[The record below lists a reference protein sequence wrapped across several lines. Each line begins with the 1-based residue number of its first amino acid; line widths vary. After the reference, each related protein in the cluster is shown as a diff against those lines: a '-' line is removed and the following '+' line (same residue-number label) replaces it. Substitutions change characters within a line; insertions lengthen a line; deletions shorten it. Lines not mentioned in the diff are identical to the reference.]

1 MVRDAP
7 YLLATQHLA
16 GSPVLS
22 LTRWA
27 QRGARCRAWARN
39 IGPQPVVT
47 PVGDLGTRG
56 LQDKNQREGEG
67 SPCRLFEPQIR
78 SADRYQAGLPNVTA
92 RPHGAWEC
100 GWELPEYG
108 LCGSSY
114 FLGATHLVCLGV
126 RIDPNCFAAS
136 HMRLEVEW
144 EEISNTQLV
153 GRRKIRRGQH
163 SRKLLDGN
171 FRLECYPQDSQ
182 RKNLTK

>member
-1 MVRDAP
+1 MPRTFLP
-7 YLLATQHLA
+7 NNIWLASSSTGSKFNTLGTA
-16 GSPVLS
+16 GSAVPRLGQEYWPT
-22 LTRWA
+22 TRSNPGW
-27 QRGARCRAWARN
+27 RFGDTGFARQK
-39 IGPQPVVT
+39 PE
-47 PVGDLGTRG
+47 
-56 LQDKNQREGEG
+56 REGEG

-144 EEISNTQLV
+144 KEISNTQLV
-153 GRRKIRRGQH
+153 GGRGVRRGQH
-163 SRKLLDGN
+163 SKAN
-171 FRLECYPQDSQ
+171 YCTEIFA
-182 RKNLTK
+182 

>member
-1 MVRDAP
+1 MPRPKKRGSGRRLCGKRCSVP
-7 YLLATQHLA
+7 SFQTTSGWLLVA
-16 GSPVLS
+16 PVLS

-27 QRGARCRAWARN
+27 QRGTRCRAWARN

-67 SPCRLFEPQIR
+67 SVCRLFEPQIR

-114 FLGATHLVCLGV
+114 FLGPHIWRVL
-126 RIDPNCFAAS
+126 S
-136 HMRLEVEW
+136 
-144 EEISNTQLV
+144 SN
-153 GRRKIRRGQH
+153 
-163 SRKLLDGN
+163 
-171 FRLECYPQDSQ
+171 
-182 RKNLTK
+182 

>member
-1 MVRDAP
+1 MVRDVP
-7 YLLATQHLA
+7 YLLAKQQLA
-16 GSPVLS
+16 GSPVIS

-126 RIDPNCFAAS
+126 RIDPNCFAAN

-153 GRRKIRRGQH
+153 GGRGVRRGQQ
-163 SRKLLDGN
+163 SKANYCTGI
-171 FRLECYPQDSQ
+171 FA
-182 RKNLTK
+182 